1 LARKRVYQV
10 AREFNLSSEA
20 LLEML
25 RGMGIEVKSHMSAI
39 DDETVVALQAKLKE
53 EKEAVKKEVERKK
66 KMAEERKAKARDK
79 AKKEAQA
86 KQAKTGTTAAPPAKP
101 AKKTVT
107 TRQQPPKRR
116 PGMRRRVTDEKSVKE
131 SVRKTLADIG
141 GPKKPRRRR
150 RRTRSE
156 EGEARE
162 ESSVI
167 RVTEFVSVGE
177 LAAAM
182 NCKPAEVVACCMR
195 MGVLAT
201 VNQRLD
207 ADTIEAV
214 ADEFGFEVELVKEYG
229 AELSEGAV
237 GEALPRH
244 PVVTIMGH
252 VDHGKTSLL
261 DYIRRA
267 NVVAGESG
275 GITQHIGAYEV
286 ETDGG
291 RITFLD
297 TPGHEAF
304 TAMRARGAQAT
315 DIVILVA
322 ATDDRVMPQ
331 TIEAIDHAKA
341 ADVPIIVALN
351 KIDLPGSNIDN
362 VKQDLAKHNLTPD
375 DWGGN
380 VLMVP
385 VSAKTGEGVDHLLE
399 VILLQAEEL
408 SLTAPRTGKATGVV
422 IESRVEQGRGI
433 VVTVLTQKGELSVG
447 DPFVAGI
454 WSGKVRAMFNERRKN
469 VDTAHP
475 SDPVEI
481 LGCSGV
487 PQAGDSFMATSDER
501 EAKDVSLK
509 RQVLQRERSLRHAG
523 HISLQDL
530 YERIQAGEVKDL
542 KIITKGD
549 VDGSVEALSDVLVK
563 LSTEEV
569 TIKIIHRG
577 VGPINEADVFLAAA
591 SDAIVI
597 GFHVGILP
605 KARELAKREEVD
617 VRSYDVIYEVTK
629 DMQAA
634 MVGLLGPV
642 IEEKSLG
649 NAEVR
654 QVFSVSKVGTIA
666 GSYVT
671 TGTILRNAS
680 ARVVRAGEPVFEG
693 KISSLKR
700 FKDDVKEV
708 SQGYEC
714 GIGIEDF
721 AEFKEGDILEVFVL
735 EEVQRS

>member
-1 LARKRVYQV
+1 MARKRIYQV

-25 RGMGIEVKSHMSAI
+25 RGMDLAAKSHMSAI
-39 DDETVVALQAKLKE
+39 DDETVEALKGKLRE
-53 EKEAVKKEVERKK
+53 EKEAVKREVEHKK
-66 KMAEERKAKARDK
+66 QMAEERQAKARAK
-79 AKKEAQA
+79 AREDKEAKQDKKAPSA
-86 KQAKTGTTAAPPAKP
+86 KATKTTRTTQAPP
-101 AKKTVT
+101 
-107 TRQQPPKRR
+107 RRR
-116 PGMRRRVTDEKSVKE
+116 PGRRRVTDEKSVKE
-131 SVRKTLADIG
+131 TVRKTLADIG
-141 GPKKPRRRR
+141 GAKKPKRRRR
-150 RRTRSE
+150 RSRAE

-162 ESSVI
+162 DSHRI

-182 NCKPAEVVACCMR
+182 SCKPAEVVACCMR

-214 ADEFGFEVELVKEYG
+214 ADEFGFEVEMVKEYG
-229 AELSEGAV
+229 AEIGEETG

-261 DYIRRA
+261 DYIRRS

-286 ETDGG
+286 ETKGG
-291 RITFLD
+291 RVTFLD

-315 DIVILVA
+315 DIVVLVS

-351 KIDLPGSNIDN
+351 KIDLPGSNLDN

-399 VILLQAEEL
+399 VILLQAEAL
-408 SLTAPRTGKATGVV
+408 SLKAPRSGKATGVV

-433 VVTVLTQKGELSVG
+433 VVTVLTQKGKLSVG

-469 VDTAHP
+469 VEFAYA

-487 PQAGDSFMATSDER
+487 PQAGDSFMATGDER
-501 EAKDVSLK
+501 EAREVSLK
-509 RQVLQRERSLRHAG
+509 RQVLQRERNLRHAG

-542 KIITKGD
+542 RIITKGD

-563 LSTEEV
+563 LSNEEV

-605 KARELAKREEVD
+605 RARELAKREEVD
-617 VRSYDVIYEVTK
+617 VRNYNVIYEVTK
-629 DMQAA
+629 DMKAA

-642 IEEKSLG
+642 IEERVLG
-649 NAEVR
+649 SAEVR
-654 QVFSVSKVGTIA
+654 KVFSVSKVGTIA
-666 GSYVT
+666 GCHVIS
-671 TGTILRNAS
+671 GTVQRNAS
-680 ARVVRAGEPVFEG
+680 ARVVRAGEAVFEG
-693 KISSLKR
+693 RIDSLKR

-714 GIGIEDF
+714 GIGIEGF
-721 AEFKEGDILEVFVL
+721 SAFVEGDILEVFVL